1 MIEKKRQIVIFG
13 NFNSITFDSLTSF
26 VEIKKEYKFQI
37 NALPDLPN
45 DVRNPVGQPVV
56 INSGGLNIRP
66 VFQSEDK
73 KTSVFFGSSRIHIEQ
88 LDQDTE
94 SYDEY
99 YNMAT
104 KVIEVIVKSSLITI
118 NRIAINGQILDF
130 DKEAMESR
138 YTKVFK
144 KSKLYGENS
153 DEWQIRI
160 NTKEQMNTLA
170 CEINKIISYARGF
183 VFETFTG
190 QPKQSL
196 ITTYDFNTRQGLN
209 REFTLAEI
217 KEFYALGYEYRK
229 NLLN

>member
-26 VEIKKEYKFQI
+26 SEIKNEYKFQI
-37 NALPDLPN
+37 NAMPDIPN
-45 DVRNPVGQPVV
+45 EVRTPVGQPVV
-56 INSGGLNIRP
+56 INPNGLNIRP

-73 KTSVFFGSSRIHIEQ
+73 KTSVFFGLSRIHIEQ
-88 LDQDTE
+88 LDQDVD

-99 YNMAT
+99 YNMAI
-104 KVIEVIVKSSLITI
+104 KVIQVIVENSSVTI

-138 YTKVFK
+138 YTKIFK

-160 NTKEQMNTLA
+160 NTKEKINTLS

-183 VFETFTG
+183 VFETLTG
-190 QPKQSL
+190 EPKESL
-196 ITTYDFNTRQGLN
+196 ITTYDFNTKQGLN
-209 REFTLAEI
+209 REFSLEEI
-217 KEFYALGYEYRK
+217 KDFYSLGYEYRK